1 MPFASKTQCHTT
13 LPQCGRNFII
23 ATENLRSSKFSVV
36 PRLRVRQK
44 VLNFLPVNVPA
55 SANPSSRIIRFS
67 TFEVNLH
74 SGELRQR
81 GQKVKLQEQPFQLL
95 VSLLERPGEV
105 VTREELRSKLWP
117 ADTFVDFDHSL
128 NAAIRRLRDALGESA
143 ETPIF
148 VETIPRRGYRFI
160 GSIINDPSAPSA
172 IAVVATPERG
182 KTLLSRYWIPA
193 ALLSLIVTG
202 VVAWIVWRLPSPSTV
217 VERKLT
223 ANSSEN
229 TVDGAVISRDG
240 KYLAY
245 VDNTGIYL
253 KLIRTG
259 ETHSVALSPNFSAH
273 VDDWFPDGSHLLVTR
288 EEQTRANTS
297 PQDARQTGAT
307 SKLSLWIISIF
318 GGSPRQLTD
327 DGAGG
332 SVSPDG
338 SHIAFQRSDF
348 GREEWVMRS
357 DGTDQVKVA
366 ADQSSWVG
374 QPRWSPDGNRIA
386 YIRMAHTYNVLE
398 SSIEVNDWRNPR
410 AQTLLSDNRL
420 GPSVYWLPNGL
431 LIYTLGDPE
440 NQLGASLWSVSPQQ
454 SGKILASSKRITRG
468 IGWINQVTGSADG
481 KLLTFTRENTVSSV
495 YIGALA
501 PDSTRS
507 VAIRR
512 LTLDENQN
520 LPFAWTPDSKAVLFS
535 SNRNGTSEIFK
546 QSTDQPLA
554 ESMVTSPE
562 ELLQPRVT
570 PDGSEILYISTPK
583 SADLKTLSSIF
594 AIPIAGGT
602 PRRVL
607 QDAGIWNVQCSPLP
621 SAVCMYSNLKGDRTE
636 TFRFDVRTGKRS
648 NPPQL
653 DPWCNW
659 SLSPDGSQR
668 AIVCRGR
675 KGTIGLRSAIT
686 GETREVTVKAWDELG
701 SIGWSVDGKSLLPV
715 WHHESETALLKVA
728 LDGKVSVLLR
738 SSNPEILGAI
748 PSPDGRFLVIAGAST
763 TRNVWQIENF

>member
-1 MPFASKTQCHTT
+1 VTSE
-13 LPQCGRNFII
+13 LD
-23 ATENLRSSKFSVV
+23 V
-36 PRLRVRQK
+36 
-44 VLNFLPVNVPA
+44 
-55 SANPSSRIIRFS
+55 SAHSSSRIIRFS
-67 TFEVNLH
+67 TFELNLH
-74 SGELRQR
+74 TGELRQQ
-81 GQKVKLQEQPFQLL
+81 GQKVKLQEQPLQVLAA
-95 VSLLERPGEV
+95 LLERPGEL

-128 NAAIRRLRDALGESA
+128 NAAIKRLRDALGESA
-143 ETPIF
+143 DAPVFIETLA
-148 VETIPRRGYRFI
+148 RRGYRFI
-160 GSIINDPSAPSA
+160 APVNDSSASGVIEATPAPQRSQSFFLTHRIA
-172 IAVVATPERG
+172 AAMFALAVIAVLVWA
-182 KTLLSRYWIPA
+182 
-193 ALLSLIVTG
+193 
-202 VVAWIVWRLPSPSTV
+202 VWRFPSRPTQV

-229 TVDGAVISRDG
+229 TVSSAAVSRDG

-245 VDNTGIYL
+245 TDSTGIYL

-259 ETHSVALSPNFSAH
+259 ETHPVPLPPNFSANL
-273 VDDWFPDGSHLLVTR
+273 DDWFPDGSHLLVSRDEPPGKRNGTL
-288 EEQTRANTS
+288 
-297 PQDARQTGAT
+297 PKIG
-307 SKLSLWIISIF
+307 KSLWSISVF
-318 GGSPRQLTD
+318 GGSPRHLAD

-338 SHIAFQRSDF
+338 SRIAFQRSDF

-420 GPSVYWLPNGL
+420 GPSVYWLSNGL

-440 NQLGASLWSVSPQQ
+440 NQQGASLWMVSSQQ
-454 SGKILASSKRITRG
+454 SKKILASSKRITRG

-512 LTLDENQN
+512 LTLEENQN

-535 SNRNGTSEIFK
+535 SNRNGGSEIFK
-546 QSTDQPLA
+546 QATDQPLA
-554 ESMVTSPE
+554 EGMMTSPE
-562 ELLQPRVT
+562 QLLQPRVT
-570 PDGSEILYISTPK
+570 PDRSEILYISTPK
-583 SADLKTLSSIF
+583 SADLNTSSSIF
-594 AIPIAGGT
+594 AIPMAGGT
-602 PRRVL
+602 PRLVL
-607 QDAGIWNVQCSPLP
+607 QDVGIWNVQCAPLP
-621 SAVCMYSNLKGDRTE
+621 SAVCMYSNLKGDKTE
-636 TFRFDVRTGKRS
+636 TFRFDVRTGKS
-648 NPPQL
+648 SEPPQV

-659 SLSPDGSQR
+659 SLSPDGLQR
-668 AIVCRGR
+668 AIVCDGD
-675 KGTIGLRSAIT
+675 KGTIRLRSTVT
-686 GETREVTVKAWDELG
+686 GETNELKVKGWDELG
-701 SIGWSVDGKSLLPV
+701 SIEWSVDGKSLLPV
-715 WHHESETALLKVA
+715 WHHDSDTALLKVA

-748 PSPDGRFLVIAGAST
+748 ASPDGRSLAIAGAST
-763 TRNVWQIENF
+763 TRNVWQIENFR